1 MGNGAMGNQVRPL
14 PIAHCPMPTYLS
26 RGPVSQS
33 RREFLKNSS
42 AAAAAGLVLA
52 ATGEAGAAERAAL
65 AVRPQSPGDPA
76 INELLMRA
84 LDAAKSAGAEYAD
97 ARVSLNRTQNINT
110 RERRVGGLSDNETF
124 GVGVRVLVQ
133 GSWGFAATSEL
144 TQEGVVRV
152 ARQAAA
158 QARANRTPGRKP
170 VTLAP
175 APGNQRGTWR
185 GDAKVDPFTIP
196 VEDKVALLL
205 AANAAAMKNPQ
216 ARFVNSSM
224 FFLKE
229 EKSYANSE
237 GALVA
242 QTIFRSQ
249 PSLTVTA
256 VASGDF
262 QSRQSNDIA
271 PRGRGYEHVT
281 EADLVENAPRW
292 ADEAVAKLGA
302 KPVDAGRYDLILH
315 PNHLWLTIHESV
327 AHPTELDRAMG
338 YEANYAGTSFVFP
351 PDKVLGSLK
360 FGSALMNIR
369 GDRSQPG
376 SLAACGWDDDGVRPE
391 DFDIVKNGIFVDYQ
405 TTREQALWLDW
416 YYKKIGRPTL
426 SHGCSYAQSWADV
439 QFQRMPNVSLL
450 PGEQDLVWED
460 LIAATDRGIA
470 IVGDGSF
477 SIDQQRYNAQ
487 FGGQLYY
494 EIRGGKITGMLKD
507 VAYQMRTPEFWG
519 ALDMLGGPR
528 SYFLGGAFGDAKGQP
543 SQSNAVSH
551 GCVPTRHRQIN
562 VINTGRQS

>member
-1 MGNGAMGNQVRPL
+1 
-14 PIAHCPMPTYLS
+14 
-26 RGPVSQS
+26 VSQS
-33 RREFLKNSS
+33 RREFLKRSS

-52 ATGEAGAAERAAL
+52 TTGDADAAERAAR

-84 LDAAKSAGAEYAD
+84 LETAKSAGAEYAD

-175 APGNQRGTWR
+175 APGHQRGAWR
-185 GDAKVDPFTIP
+185 SDAKVDPFTVP
-196 VEDKVALLL
+196 VEEKVALLL
-205 AANAAAMKNPQ
+205 AANAAAMRNPQ

-249 PSLTVTA
+249 PSMTVTA

-281 EADLVENAPRW
+281 DANLVENAPRW
-292 ADEAVAKLGA
+292 AEEAVAKLGA
-302 KPVDAGRYDLILH
+302 RPVDAGRYDLILH
-315 PNHLWLTIHESV
+315 PSHLWLTIHESV

-360 FGSALMNIR
+360 FGSPLMNIR

-376 SLAACGWDDDGVRPE
+376 SLAACGWDDDGVKPE
-391 DFDIVKNGIFVDYQ
+391 DFDIVKHGIFVDYQ

-416 YYKKIGRPTL
+416 YYKKTGKPTR

-519 ALDMLGGPR
+519 ALDLLGGPR